1 MLREMQ
7 VGRRR
12 LADYRSLVARD
23 LLAEVRELAT
33 AVRGLRVCHVSAHG
47 TRGGIAELLVGMVPL
62 LNDVGV
68 DASWRVLGGS
78 DEYFRVGRALHD
90 GLQGAPTAI
99 SDHDMRVYERHSL
112 LNAGGMTGHF
122 DVVIA
127 HDPHPLG
134 LRQGLDSDGDT
145 TWIWRCHL
153 DLSEP
158 DPAAVER
165 VRPLLDPFDLGVFH
179 MPSYLAPNLVRDPVV
194 IPPAIDPLTPKNM
207 LLAADDAAHV
217 VSRFGVDPTRP
228 LMTQVSRFEPWKDP
242 MGVIDAFRLARE
254 EVPGLQ
260 LALVG
265 PRRTAEASGEDHFQR
280 TRDHAG
286 GDPGIHLLSD
296 EQDLGPVEVNAFQTQ
311 ADVVVQKSLREGFGL
326 TVTEALWKARPTVA
340 SDVGGI
346 PRQITDAVTGYLV
359 DSPERCAAR
368 VVDSIRDPAWAHE
381 MALRGKQRVRDEFL
395 TPRLLR
401 DWLGLLRRVAMR

>member
-1 MLREMQ
+1 MQ

-23 LLAEVRELAT
+23 LLAEVRELA
-33 AVRGLRVCHVSAHG
+33 ASVRGLRVCHVSAHG

-68 DASWRVLGGS
+68 HASWRVLGGA

-90 GLQGAPTAI
+90 GLQGASAAI
-99 SDHDMRVYERHSL
+99 TDDDMRVYERYSL
-112 LNAGGMTGHF
+112 LNAGGMTGDF

-134 LRQGLDSDGDT
+134 MRHGLDHAGDAK
-145 TWIWRCHL
+145 WIWRCHL
-153 DLSEP
+153 DLSSP
-158 DPAAVER
+158 DPAALER
-165 VRPLLDPFDLGVFH
+165 VRPLLEPFDLGVFH
-179 MPSYLAPNLVRDPVV
+179 MPSYLQPDLVREPVV
-194 IPPAIDPLTPKNM
+194 IAPAIDPLVPKNM
-207 LLAADDAAHV
+207 VLAADDAAHV

-242 MGVIDAFRLARE
+242 IGVIDAFRVARE
-254 EVPGLQ
+254 DVPGLQ

-265 PRRTAEASGEDHFQR
+265 PRRAAEARGDDHLQR
-280 TRDHAG
+280 TRDHAA
-286 GDPGIHLLSD
+286 GDPDIHLLSD
-296 EQDLGPVEVNAFQTQ
+296 EHDVGPVEVNAFQTQ

-359 DSPERCAAR
+359 DSPEKCAAR
-368 VVDSIRDPAWAHE
+368 VVDAIRDPEWARE
-381 MALRGKQRVRDEFL
+381 MARHGKQRVRDEFL